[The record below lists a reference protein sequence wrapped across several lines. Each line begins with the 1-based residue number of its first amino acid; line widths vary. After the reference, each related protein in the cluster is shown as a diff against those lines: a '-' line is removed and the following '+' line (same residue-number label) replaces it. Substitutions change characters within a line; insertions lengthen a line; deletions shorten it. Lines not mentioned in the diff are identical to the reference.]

1 MDYNK
6 RLDGRGFNELR
17 PIEAKAGVIKK
28 ADGSAYFR
36 MGNTVAY
43 AAVYGPRELFPKFM
57 QDPKKGILRCNYN
70 MLPFS
75 GAGDRV
81 RPGPNRRSKEISFVT
96 EKALS
101 AVIDLSDSPNAVVDV
116 YIELPQTDAG
126 SRCCGINAAAI
137 ALADAGIPMKDIV
150 CAVAVGYAGN
160 KVVVDLTY
168 EEEHL
173 PHYLEGLDSK
183 DVADIPVAMIPSTG
197 EITLLQMDG
206 IISKQ
211 VLMDALNK
219 AKDALLEVN
228 LAQRNALKEKFATN
242 IAYVDNDSELS
253 NNYSD
258 DFENDGN
265 HKHNNA
271 NNNAEKEFEQN

>member
-6 RLDGRGFNELR
+6 RLDGRDFDELR

-43 AAVYGPRELFPKFM
+43 AAVYGPREMFPKFM
-57 QDPKKGILRCNYN
+57 QDPKKGVLRCNYN
-70 MLPFS
+70 MMPFS
-75 GAGDRV
+75 GAGERV
-81 RPGPNRRSKEISFVT
+81 RPGPSRRSKEISAVT

-101 AVIDLSDSPNAVVDV
+101 AVVDLSDSPNAVVDV

-150 CAVAVGYAGN
+150 AAVAVGYAGN
-160 KVVVDLTY
+160 KIVVDLNY

-173 PHYLEGLDSK
+173 PHYLEGLSNK
-183 DVADIPVAMIPSTG
+183 DVADIPVALIPSTG

-206 IISKQ
+206 IVEKHIL
-211 VLMDALNK
+211 VEALHK
-219 AKDALLEVN
+219 AKAALVQVSEV
-228 LAQRNALKEKFATN
+228 QRNALKDKFAAP
-242 IAYVDNDSELS
+242 ISDNGENGEHD
-253 NNYSD
+253 NND
-258 DFENDGN
+258 DCENGECFD
-265 HKHNNA
+265 
-271 NNNAEKEFEQN
+271 QN